1 MSIKAQ
7 YLRLSGADGD
17 LGKDGKD
24 ESNSIENQ
32 RALIADFLES
42 REEFK
47 GCETREY
54 VDDGYTGSNFKRP
67 AFERMIEDVK
77 KGIVDTIIV
86 KDLSR
91 FGRDYIGVGEYLEE
105 IFPLFNIRF
114 IAVNDRYD
122 SNNYIGTTMGIEMV
136 VANLVN
142 SMYSRDAGKKLY
154 SANKVKW
161 EKGLSTTGAVPF
173 GYMADPERKGRYVID
188 PEAAKIVRRV
198 FDLAL
203 QGYNTHMIADRMN
216 EEGHLIPGEYNRVH
230 KVKAKENRS
239 FLNPERIWDVHKVWR
254 ILTSE
259 EYTGA
264 MIMGKHKKVQGKKR
278 KAPRSE
284 WFITPNVNEAI
295 VTQEEFEQ
303 AQLAIRPKAQP
314 EGFGEINQY
323 PLMGKVRCGNCRCTM
338 NYRYCAYEELVWCK
352 MGIQK
357 LKHSHC
363 SPKYFHYARIENAV
377 FHDLK
382 YHITL
387 VKSLGGQ
394 VKERQEIYRKA
405 ERQAKKKQER
415 VEIKV
420 NALKAEKM
428 RMYENYAD
436 GRVGI
441 EEYKAEKERLD
452 KEIEK
457 LMEKAVVSLPP
468 KVNENPDFPEAER
481 QADIF
486 GEAEKLTKEMADAFI
501 ESVYVHEEYRLEI
514 VYRFADCLAEVQE
527 SLEST
532 AAEYGK
538 MA

>member
-1 MSIKAQ
+1 MGSMAL
-7 YLRLSGADGD
+7 YYRLSGADGD

-32 RALIADFLES
+32 RLLISAFLES

-47 GCETREY
+47 DRETQEFI
-54 VDDGYTGSNFKRP
+54 DDGYTGSNFKRP
-67 AFERMIEDVK
+67 AFEQMIEAVK
-77 KGIVDTIIV
+77 KGTVDSIIV

-154 SANKVKW
+154 SADKVKW
-161 EKGLSTTGAVPF
+161 EKGLSTTGRIPF
-173 GYMADPERKGRYVID
+173 GYRPDPERKGRYAID
-188 PEAAKIVRRV
+188 PEAAKIVRRI

-203 QGYNTHMIADRMN
+203 QGYDTRMIAQKMN
-216 EEGHLIPGEYNRVH
+216 EEGYPIPSEYNRMH
-230 KVKAKENRS
+230 RIKSKEITHH
-239 FLNPERIWDVHKVWR
+239 LNPDLVWDVHKVWR
-254 ILTSE
+254 LLTAE

-264 MIMGKHKKVQGKKR
+264 MIMGKRKKVNGKPR
-278 KAPRSE
+278 QAPRSE
-284 WFITPNVNEAI
+284 WFITPDANEAI

-303 AQLAIRPKAQP
+303 AQMVIRQKSKP
-314 EGFGEINQY
+314 EGFGINTY
-323 PLMGKVRCGNCRCTM
+323 PLMGKVRCGHCRCTIQ
-338 NYRYCAYEELVWCK
+338 YRYGYDEIVWCK
-352 MGIQK
+352 TGIQK

-363 SPKYFHYARIENAV
+363 SAEKFLYARIENAV

-382 YHITL
+382 YHIAL
-387 VKSLGGQ
+387 VKALGGQ
-394 VKERQEIYRKA
+394 VRERQEMFKKA
-405 ERQAKKKQER
+405 ERKARKKRER
-415 VEIKV
+415 AEIKV
-420 NALKAEKM
+420 NSLKAEKM

-436 GRVGI
+436 GRIGI

-457 LMEKAVVSLPP
+457 LMEKAVVPLPP
-468 KVNENPDFPEAER
+468 KVDESPDFPEAER

-486 GEAEKLTKEMADAFI
+486 GDAEKLTKEMADAFI
-501 ESVYVHEEYRLEI
+501 EAVYVHEGYRLEI
-514 VYRFADCLAEVQE
+514 VYRFADCLAEIQE
-527 SLEST
+527 SLEKM
-532 AAEYGK
+532 AAEYEK
-538 MA
+538 PA

>member
-1 MSIKAQ
+1 MSIKAL

-47 GCETREY
+47 DCETREY

-77 KGIVDTIIV
+77 KCIVDTIIV

-114 IAVNDRYD
+114 IAINDRYD

-154 SANKVKW
+154 SADKVKW
-161 EKGLSTTGAVPF
+161 EKGYSTSGRVPF
-173 GYMADPERKGRYVID
+173 GYIQNPERKGRYAID
-188 PEAAKIVRRV
+188 PEAAKIVRRI

-203 QGYNTHMIADRMN
+203 VGWDTGMIAQKLN
-216 EEGHLIPGEYNRVH
+216 EEGYPIPSEYNKIH
-230 KVKAKENRS
+230 KITSKEVTNH
-239 FLNPERIWDVHKVWR
+239 LNPDCIWDRNKVWR
-254 ILTSE
+254 ILTAE

-264 MIMGKHKKVQGKKR
+264 MIMGKRKKVGGNQR
-278 KAPRSE
+278 FAARSE
-284 WFITPNVNEAI
+284 WFITEGANEAI
-295 VTQEEFEQ
+295 VTKDEFEE
-303 AQLAIRPKAQP
+303 AQKVIRPKAKP
-314 EGFGEINQY
+314 EGFGVNSY
-323 PLMGKVRCGNCRCTM
+323 PLRGKIRCAHCRCTM
-338 NYRYCAYEELVWCK
+338 QYRYGYDEIVWCK
-352 MGIQK
+352 TGAQK

-363 SPKYFHYARIENAV
+363 SPEKFLYSRIENAV

-382 YHITL
+382 YHIAL

-394 VKERQEIYRKA
+394 VKERQETFKKA
-405 ERQAKKKQER
+405 ERMAKKKQER

-452 KEIEK
+452 KEIKK

-468 KVNENPDFPEAER
+468 RVDENPDFPEAER

-486 GEAEKLTKEMADAFI
+486 GDAEKLTKEMADAFI

-514 VYRFADCLAEVQE
+514 VYRFADCLAEVQK
-527 SLEST
+527 SLEDT
-532 AAEYGK
+532 AAEYEK

>member
-32 RALIADFLES
+32 RALIADFLEN

-67 AFERMIEDVK
+67 AFERMIDDVK

-105 IFPLFNIRF
+105 IFPLFGIRF
-114 IAVNDRYD
+114 IAINDRYD

-136 VANLVN
+136 VSNLVN

-154 SANKVKW
+154 SADKVKW
-161 EKGLSTTGAVPF
+161 EKGYSTTGRLPF
-173 GYMADPERKGRYVID
+173 GYKPDPNCKGRYVID
-188 PEAAKIVRRV
+188 PEAAKIVRRI

-203 QGYNTHMIADRMN
+203 QGYDTGMIADRMN
-216 EEGHLIPGEYNRVH
+216 EEGHLIPSEYNRIH
-230 KVKAKENRS
+230 KIGSKTISSR
-239 FLNPERIWDVHKVWR
+239 LNPDLIWDRSKVWR
-254 ILTSE
+254 LLTAE

-264 MIMGKHKKVQGKKR
+264 MIMGKRKKIHGRPRQV
-278 KAPRSE
+278 PRSE
-284 WFITPNVNEAI
+284 WFITEGANEAI
-295 VTQEEFEQ
+295 VTREEYEQ
-303 AQLAIRPKAQP
+303 AQLVIRQQAKA
-314 EGFGEINQY
+314 EGYAINQY
-323 PLMGKVRCGNCRCTM
+323 PLMGKVRCGNCRRTM
-338 NYRYCAYEELVWCK
+338 GYLYQAYDEIVWCRI
-352 MGIQK
+352 GAEK

-363 SPKYFHYARIENAV
+363 SKEKYIYTRIESAV

-382 YHITL
+382 YHIAL

-405 ERQAKKKQER
+405 ERKAKKKQER

-468 KVNENPDFPEAER
+468 RVDENSDFPEAER

-486 GEAEKLTKEMADAFI
+486 GNAEKLTKEMADAFI

-527 SLEST
+527 SLENT
-532 AAEYGK
+532 AAEYEK